1 MNMRYEFYC
10 VLIFCNCIFLNLIL
24 VELLEKL
31 NINLLYWILWRNGW
45 KNNGNVFGIEDK
57 EKEMINELFRNWCF
71 LVKKVIVYSYCKLF

>member
-1 MNMRYEFYC
+1 M
-10 VLIFCNCIFLNLIL
+10 
-24 VELLEKL
+24 EKC
-31 NINLLYWILWRNGW
+31 W